1 MNTPVMDVGGT
12 HVTAALVDTFRW
24 RTVEGTRQRTPLRG
38 SGTAAEIVATF
49 VSAVQPL
56 GDISASILGVSM
68 PGPFD
73 YDTGIG
79 RFHGVGKF
87 DALNGVDVGSALRA
101 ALPTPPA
108 GTAFVNDASAFAIGE
123 WIGGAA
129 RGVRRVVGITL
140 GTGVGSAFLDC
151 GQVISDGPDV
161 PPNGHV
167 YLLRINGRS
176 LEDVVSRRAIIE
188 AYQTAASRSG
198 AARPPAVDV
207 DTVARRAADA
217 DTVARR
223 VLDRAI
229 GALGEALRPWLVRFE
244 ADILAVGGG
253 ITASWELIEPALRD
267 SLLGASTRSEPTWHG
282 GTIVR
287 SADPEESILVGAAW
301 HATNGQ
307 TEMSFNRST

>member
-1 MNTPVMDVGGT
+1 MNAPVMDVGGT
-12 HVTAALVDTFRW
+12 HVTSALADTFRW
-24 RTVEGTRQRTPLRG
+24 RTVEGTRQRTPLRS

-49 VSAVQPL
+49 VSAIQPL

-87 DALNGVDVGSALRA
+87 DTLNGVDVGSALWV

-108 GTAFVNDASAFAIGE
+108 GIAFVNDASAFAIGE

-129 RGVRRVVGITL
+129 QGVRRVVGITL

-151 GQVISDGPDV
+151 GHVISHGPDV
-161 PPNGHV
+161 PPNGHA
-167 YLLRINGRS
+167 YLLRINGQP
-176 LEDVVSRRAIIE
+176 LEDVVSRRAIIA
-188 AYQTAASRSG
+188 AYQTAASQSG

-217 DTVARR
+217 DPIARS
-223 VLDRAI
+223 VLNRAI

-244 ADILAVGGG
+244 ADILVVGGG
-253 ITASWELIEPALRD
+253 ITASWKLVEPALRD
-267 SLLGASTRSEPTWHG
+267 SLFGASTRSGPTWHG

-287 SADPEESILVGAAW
+287 SADPEESILVGTAW
-301 HATNGQ
+301 HAANSH
-307 TEMSFNRST
+307 TEISLNRST